1 MPKKN
6 LFLYLNAFSVTGG
19 IEKFNKAYMKALQDI
34 SKDGTLKYESYSAFD
49 EEPDLRYV
57 DAESYLGFKGNRF
70 SFAFKSIK
78 SALKS
83 NVVILGH
90 INLSSIGLII
100 KLVKPQVRVILIAH
114 GVEVWE
120 KLPFLKNLFIK
131 KTDLILAVSSFT
143 KNKIVEEQQIEEKK
157 IKILHNTLDP
167 FFKIPEKLEKPEYL
181 LKRYNLTKETKIL
194 MTVGRISDKEGHK
207 GYDKVINILP
217 EVLNHH
223 SSLVYILAGKYDE
236 NEKLRVMKL
245 VEEKKLNDH
254 FILTG
259 YIKDE
264 ELTDYYLL
272 ADIFVMPSTQEG
284 FGIVFLEALTCGLP
298 VIAGNK
304 DGSVDALLNGKIG
317 KLVDPFNNHELS
329 DAIISLLNNP
339 KADNRDLVLENFGF
353 DQFKQNLNDL
363 IIDFK

>member
-1 MPKKN
+1 MIKKI

-19 IEKFNKAYMKALQDI
+19 IEKFNKAFMKALQDI
-34 SKDGTLKYESYSAFD
+34 SKEGLIEYESFAAYDNVSD
-49 EEPDLRYV
+49 IRYV
-57 DAESYLGFKGNRF
+57 ASENYKGFKGRKY
-70 SFAFKSIK
+70 SFAFKSIRA
-78 SALKS
+78 ALKTDT
-83 NVVILGH
+83 VVAGH
-90 INLSSIGLII
+90 INLAPIALII
-100 KLVKPQVRVILIAH
+100 KLLKPQVRIILIAH

-131 KTDLILAVSSFT
+131 KTDLIFAVSSFT

-167 FFKIPEKLEKPEYL
+167 FFKVPEKLEKPEYL

-194 MTVGRISDKEGHK
+194 MTVGRVSDKEGNK
-207 GYDKVINILP
+207 GYDKVINTLP
-217 EVLNHH
+217 EVLKQH
-223 SSLVYILAGKYDE
+223 SSLIYILAGKYDE
-236 NEKLRVMKL
+236 NEKLRVMKI

-264 ELTDYYLL
+264 ELTDHYLL

-284 FGIVFLEALTCGLP
+284 FGIVFLEALACGLP

-317 KLVDPFNNHELS
+317 KLVDPYNNHELS
-329 DAIISLLNNP
+329 DAIIGLLKNQ
-339 KADNRDLVLENFGF
+339 KANHRDLVLENFGF
-353 DQFKQNLNDL
+353 DQFKKRLRKLL
-363 IIDFK
+363 IEN